1 MARANLSV
9 LLEGLRGKAGNVVF
23 VKSREGTLVKP
34 RVSPTNPNT
43 KPQAEVRTALTNAAQ
58 AWTTLT
64 AAQVKAWNEYAESKP
79 HFDNATNKTTTPTG
93 FNVFVKLTAKWF
105 AVTGEETGFAVNP
118 PTATFMGDDITV
130 TANEESS
137 PGNITFVASGENA
150 EDITTELLLQRLPT
164 STRKPDKNGYRI
176 AQYETFE
183 GVSPEVEIPVS
194 PGYYVAAY
202 RFVNT
207 VTGQMSALEY
217 LPMMTVTMSLAK
229 SKPRPTSPSSEK
241 KKRAA

>member
-43 KPQAEVRTALTNAAQ
+43 KSQASIRSALTQAAQ

-64 AAQVKAWNEYAESKP
+64 AAQVKAWNDYADSKP
-79 HFDNATNKTTTPTG
+79 HFDNATNKTTTSTG
-93 FNVFVKLTAKWF
+93 FNTFVKLTAKWF

-118 PTATFMGDDITV
+118 PLTTFVGDDITV

-150 EDITTELLLQRLPT
+150 EDITTELLIQRLPT
-164 STRKPDKNGYRI
+164 TTRQPDKNGYRI
-176 AQYETFE
+176 AAYETFE

-194 PGYYVAAY
+194 AGYYVAAY

-207 VTGQMSALEY
+207 VTGQMSELQY
-217 LPMMTVTMSLAK
+217 LPMMTITLGLAK
-229 SKPRPTSPSSEK
+229 SKPTPTPPSKEK
-241 KKRAA
+241 KKAA

>member
-43 KPQAEVRTALTNAAQ
+43 KSQADIRSALTNAAQ

-64 AAQVKAWNEYAESKP
+64 AAQVKAWNDYADSKP
-79 HFDNATNKTTTPTG
+79 HFDNATNKTTRPTG
-93 FNVFVKLTAKWF
+93 FNTFVKLTAKWF
-105 AVTGEETGFAVNP
+105 AVTGEESGFAVNP
-118 PTATFMGDDITV
+118 PLTTFMGDDITI
-130 TANEESS
+130 TANEETA
-137 PGNITFVASGENA
+137 GVITFEASGENA
-150 EDITTELLLQRLPT
+150 EDITTELLIQRLPT
-164 STRKPDKNGYRI
+164 STRQPDKNGYRI
-176 AQYETFE
+176 AAYETFE
-183 GVSPEVEIPVS
+183 GVSPSVAIPVS
-194 PGYYVAAY
+194 AGYYVAAY

-217 LPMMTVTMSLAK
+217 LPMMTITLGLAK
-229 SKPRPTSPSSEK
+229 SKPTPTPPSREK
-241 KKRAA
+241 KKAA